1 VALPNGFEEYPHRV
15 IAFNYRD
22 RVDRVHDVHIR

>member
-1 VALPNGFEEYPHRV
+1 VAPPKDFEEYPHRV

-22 RVDRVHDVHIR
+22 RGDRVHDVHIR